1 MLRLLFTVMLLL
13 VAFASQAT
21 HNRAGEI
28 TFEYVGPFPALTY
41 KITIITYTRT
51 SSVQADRPSLDSVYF
66 GDNSPYVSIPRSIK
80 SNLGNDISK
89 NIYIGYHTYPG
100 NGTFVIRFEDPNR
113 NEGVINIPNSIDVPF
128 YIESTLI
135 IDPYRFPNNSPVLT
149 YPPIDRGCVGRT
161 FVHNANAFDPDG
173 DSLSYELVFCSG
185 ASGLPIPGYT
195 YPIAS
200 SSFTL
205 DPFTGDLV
213 WDSPVQPGEYNVAFK
228 IISWR
233 NGVNLG
239 YVTRDMQIVIA
250 DCNNDPPEFFPLADT
265 CVIAGDTVDF
275 HVTAFDPN
283 GNRVLLS
290 ASGGPFEVQDS
301 ARFTPIISNND
312 TVISN
317 FNWPTT
323 CSLIRRQPYYV
334 QFRAQDIV
342 PFDSISLV
350 SLKGVFI
357 YIYGPPPTSLNAVA
371 VGNHIDLNWTSTA
384 CANVI
389 GYRIYRRNG
398 VYPDNIPCPCDNG
411 APAYTGYQLLDTT
424 LGATATS
431 YIDDGFGAGLS
442 IGIEYCYIVTAVYA
456 DGAESCA
463 SPQACASLKKDLP
476 VITNA
481 DVRNTSVINGS
492 VYVAWSKPTELD
504 TVLFPP
510 PYLYKL
516 YRSAGFGT
524 SNPSFLS
531 NFNGLDDTTF
541 VDTLFDT
548 QSQANTYRV
557 ELWYDDNGVS
567 TLKGAS
573 TTASSVFLALTP
585 SDNLIRLTWQ
595 ENVPWN
601 NERYDIFRKNSLG
614 VFDSIATVNN
624 RNYTDSNLVNGQTYC
639 YFVRSVGGFSYDGFV
654 DPVVNRSQQTCAVP
668 IDDVPPCPPQLN
680 VISSCSDEVNELIW
694 TNPNSTCADDVVK
707 YYIYYAPA
715 VGAGYERIDSLLS
728 PTDTVYVDAKR
739 PSLTGCYKVTAIDDV
754 GNETVNPLE
763 VCVDS
768 CRQYVLP
775 SVFTPNGDGVNDL
788 FHPCD
793 STTAQEL
800 QAINCPPYR
809 NVKDIELI
817 MFNRWGKQVFS
828 TTDRD
833 INWDGLDQ
841 QSGILCSDGVYYYT
855 CKVNFY
861 RLQGVETVE
870 LHGTVQ
876 LLSGGK

>member
-1 MLRLLFTVMLLL
+1 MLRLTLTVLLLL
-13 VAFASQAT
+13 VAFATQAT

-41 KITIITYTRT
+41 KVTIITYTRT

-161 FVHNANAFDPDG
+161 FVHNANAYDPDG

-185 ASGLPIPGYT
+185 SSGLPIPGYT

-200 SSFTL
+200 NSFTL
-205 DPFTGDLV
+205 DSYTGDLV
-213 WDSPVQPGEYNVAFK
+213 WDAPVQPGEYNVAFK

-239 YVTRDMQIVIA
+239 YVTRDMQILIA
-250 DCNNDPPEFFPLADT
+250 DCNNDPPQFFPLSDT
-265 CVIAGDTVDF
+265 CIIAGDTLDF
-275 HVTAFDPN
+275 RVTAFDPN
-283 GNRVLLS
+283 GNRVVLS

-301 ARFTPIISNND
+301 ARFTPVITSND

-342 PFDSISLV
+342 PFDSVSLV
-350 SLKGVFI
+350 SLTGVFI
-357 YIYGPPPTSLNAVA
+357 YIYGPPPPSLTAVALGNAISLNWLPT
-371 VGNHIDLNWTSTA
+371 GCS
-384 CANVI
+384 NVI

-398 VYPDNIPCPCDNG
+398 IYPDNIPCPCDNG
-411 APAYTGYQLLDTT
+411 APSYTGYQLLDTT
-424 LGATATS
+424 SGATATS
-431 YIDDGFGAGLS
+431 YVDDNFGLGLS
-442 IGIEYCYIVTAVYA
+442 IGTEYCYIVTAVYA

-481 DVRNTSVINGS
+481 DVRTTSVTTGS

-504 TVLFPP
+504 TLVFPP
-510 PYLYKL
+510 PYQYKL
-516 YRSAGFGT
+516 YRSSGFST
-524 SNPSFLS
+524 VNPLFLS
-531 NFNGLDDTTF
+531 SFNGLDDTTY

-557 ELWYDDNGVS
+557 ELWYDNNGVS
-567 TLKGAS
+567 TRKGSS
-573 TTASSVFLALTP
+573 TPASSIFLSLVP
-585 SDNLIRLTWQ
+585 SDNLIRLSWQ
-595 ENVPWN
+595 EDVPWN
-601 NERYDIFRKNSLG
+601 NTRYDIYRENSPG
-614 VFDSIATVNN
+614 VFDSITSVTSPF
-624 RNYTDSNLVNGQTYC
+624 YTDSNLVNGQTYC
-639 YFVRSVGGFSYDGFV
+639 YYVRSMGNFSYEGFV
-654 DPVVNRSQQTCAVP
+654 DPVINRSQQTCAVP
-668 IDDVPPCPPQLN
+668 VDDVPPCPPQLN
-680 VISSCSDEVNELIW
+680 VISSCADQVNELVW

-707 YYIYYAPA
+707 YYIYFAPA
-715 VGAGYERIDSLLS
+715 VGAGYERIDSILS
-728 PTDTVYVDAKR
+728 PEDTTYIAENR
-739 PSLTGCYKVTAIDDV
+739 TSLTGCYKVTAVDDV
-754 GNETVNPLE
+754 GNETTNPQE

-775 SVFTPNGDGVNDL
+775 SVFTPNGDGNNDL

-793 STTAQEL
+793 STTALDL
-800 QAINCPPYR
+800 QLTNCPPYR
-809 NVKDIELI
+809 NVKDIDLI
-817 MFNRWGKQVFS
+817 IYNRWGKQVFA

-833 INWDGLDQ
+833 INWDGTDQ
-841 QSGILCSDGVYYYT
+841 STGQLCSDGVYYYT
-855 CKVNFY
+855 CTVNFY
-861 RLQGVETVE
+861 RLQGVEAVE

-876 LLSGGK
+876 LLSGLK